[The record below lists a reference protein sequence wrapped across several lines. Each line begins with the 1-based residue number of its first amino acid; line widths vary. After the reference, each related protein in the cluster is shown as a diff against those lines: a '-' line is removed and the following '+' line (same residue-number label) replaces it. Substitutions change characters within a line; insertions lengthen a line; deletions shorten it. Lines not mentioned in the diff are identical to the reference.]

1 MKRSGHIDKSLRK
14 QLISRED
21 YPFFLILLISAMIH
35 LSAAGYLSTIE
46 IKKIKE
52 GAMEVIKGV
61 SPRFAKL
68 ILQPIE
74 AAPKRVQTRI
84 IRREAVKKEEVIA
97 SKVPSAVEERGVPTA
112 PAAPS
117 APGRTGVG
125 YKGLLGVIMAK
136 ARPGQVPG
144 TAAFRDVT
152 KIFKDIGKVG
162 PEERGRVKDVL
173 AGLSVKGIEG
183 VEGVPEVSVGAAG
196 PVEVKPRETGEII
209 KEKREVLLEGVEK
222 KKPVSDSSARKR
234 YEAEVYSAILSYT
247 GGLKYLYNN
256 ALRKD
261 SSLKGRVTVRMVISP
276 NGKAKEVVIVSSTLS
291 SPELEEAIVNRIY
304 MWRFPEFRWGESFTT
319 VYTFDFSPIG

>member
-1 MKRSGHIDKSLRK
+1 MKRSGQIDKSLRK

-21 YPFFLILLISAMIH
+21 YPFFLILLISAIVH

-97 SKVPSAVEERGVPTA
+97 SKVPSAVEEKGVPTA

-117 APGRTGVG
+117 APERKGVG

-183 VEGVPEVSVGAAG
+183 VEGVPEVSVGA
-196 PVEVKPRETGEII
+196 PVETRQRETGEII

-222 KKPVSDSSARKR
+222 KKPVTDTATARKR

-276 NGKAKEVVIVSSTLS
+276 NGKAKEVVIVSSTLG

-319 VYTFDFSPIG
+319 IYTFDFSPVG